1 MPKFSQ
7 VVSTVVA
14 TTLLISGWQIGSMQ
28 KTRAQPSSVGSWAT
42 IVQKLLN
49 QKDNTPPGNPGGGG
63 TRSWTAIFRG
73 FFNQQDNQP
82 PGNPGTGGTRG
93 GICAIAPLA
102 VASNT
107 TVWSDRPLFIWRGLT
122 AVEQVQVR
130 LPGSNKPLWSRDVS
144 PRTRRIPYGGTEPLQ
159 PGRTYQWVILGLNK
173 NPIGELS
180 FKVMDAPERDRIKT
194 DLKKL
199 DEELKAKRAT
209 PEDAALQRA
218 NFFAQRKLWSDALQ
232 EAYIVQ
238 TPSEELKALIRN
250 ISTQPCSPQQQL
262 GRLGD

>member
-1 MPKFSQ
+1 MLKTCWVYSL
-7 VVSTVVA
+7 VLLGA
-14 TTLLISGWQIGSMQ
+14 TSIAMFPVWLTPTKSALSIPINQNL
-28 KTRAQPSSVGSWAT
+28 SWSD
-42 IVQKLLN
+42 IQRSLLN
-49 QKDNTPPGNPGGGG
+49 QEKDPPL
-63 TRSWTAIFRG
+63 
-73 FFNQQDNQP
+73 
-82 PGNPGTGGTRG
+82 GTRG

-107 TVWSDRPLFIWRGLT
+107 TVWSDRPLFVWRGRT
-122 AVEQVQVR
+122 VVEQVQVR
-130 LPGSNKPLWSRDVS
+130 LPGSNKPLWSQDIPS
-144 PRTRRIPYGGTEPLQ
+144 RTRRILYGGTEPLQ

-180 FKVMDAPERDRIKT
+180 FRVMAAPERDRIKA

-218 NFFAQRKLWSDALQ
+218 NFFAQRQLWSDALQ
-232 EAYIVQ
+232 EAYSVQ
-238 TPSEELKALIRN
+238 TPSEELKTLIRN

-262 GRLGD
+262 GGLGD